1 MNRCQ
6 ICHERL
12 PGLASG
18 MLCPDCRDWL
28 NRTQSPSTD
37 WQQTAVQ
44 NRQLL
49 HQERLNRL

>member
-6 ICHERL
+6 ICHEL
-12 PGLASG
+12 MPGLVQGKCSE
-18 MLCPDCRDWL
+18 CRAWKERL
-28 NRTQSPSTD
+28 IQSPSTD

-44 NRQLL
+44 SRQLL